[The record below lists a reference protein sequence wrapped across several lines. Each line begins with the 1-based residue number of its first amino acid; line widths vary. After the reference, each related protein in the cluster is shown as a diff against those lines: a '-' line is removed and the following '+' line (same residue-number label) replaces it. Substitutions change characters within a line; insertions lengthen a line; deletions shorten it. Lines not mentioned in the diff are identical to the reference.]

1 MYADGSVYDNV
12 DIENTSK
19 ELDHGLLHLSVSSY
33 EEGYLTTYYFFI
45 CSHTFNISSTI
56 FVVCYISCNLR
67 TFFYS
72 FWSGKQDF

>member
-33 EEGYLTTYYFFI
+33 EEGYLTTYYFLFAVT
-45 CSHTFNISSTI
+45 HLTLAPQFLLFATFLAI
-56 FVVCYISCNLR
+56 
-67 TFFYS
+67 
-72 FWSGKQDF
+72 

>member
-33 EEGYLTTYYFFI
+33 EEGYLT
-45 CSHTFNISSTI
+45 
-56 FVVCYISCNLR
+56 VNLR
-67 TFFYS
+67 NAYP
-72 FWSGKQDF
+72 KIAY